1 MSYFTQYAHGKNDT
15 AIEFQSPTLND
26 SLNQH
31 VRTSIHLDNWTKE
44 LKPFTYYPD
53 PVFDNLTK
61 NVINEASI
69 IIVTVSPS
77 RQTEGWCGGQRG
89 GVGEG
94 GVRPF

>member
-1 MSYFTQYAHGKNDT
+1 MQYAHGKNDT
-15 AIEFQSPTLND
+15 VIEFQSPTLND

-77 RQTEGWCGGQRG
+77 RRG
-89 GVGEG
+89 SFISFSEYLS
-94 GVRPF
+94 FLLEKLSIC

>member
-1 MSYFTQYAHGKNDT
+1 MLRFTQYAHGKNDS

-31 VRTSIHLDNWTKE
+31 VRTFILLDNYHKE

-77 RQTEGWCGGQRG
+77 RGRA
-89 GVGEG
+89 
-94 GVRPF
+94 